1 MPGIGLHSVKVLI
14 SFLIT
19 SLILTGSIFS
29 LSGCQDPPMA
39 SLDRAKRALEHAS
52 KMGAIKYAE
61 ETYRQAEGL
70 VQQGWM
76 ELARQKGRLGPFRN
90 FKPADSILNLA
101 YETASRSA
109 DEAVTYVRNAETL
122 VQTERDILKNELVEW
137 KEGLNG
143 ALSRNKVEHYW
154 NAADLAY
161 RTSEIL
167 LMNREYDEARKTIL
181 DGKESLKKMAEMIT
195 AYDNDEASKIKIWR
209 RWVEE
214 TVASSRASGGH
225 ALIVDKSKHKTYL
238 IKGGK
243 IIHTYNSEFGY
254 NPAHQKM
261 FSGDGATPE
270 GKYLVTEEKGYGRS
284 KYYKALLIN
293 YPNASDRA
301 RFEENKRKGYISRRA
316 RIGGLIEIHGE
327 GGKGRDWTEGC
338 VALTNKEMDHLTR
351 YVGVGTPVTIVR
363 RSDRWP

>member
-1 MPGIGLHSVKVLI
+1 MVLGLVKRLAGIILASLVLLGS
-14 SFLIT
+14 SFFLV
-19 SLILTGSIFS
+19 
-29 LSGCQDPPMA
+29 GCQDPPAA
-39 SLDRAKRALEHAS
+39 SLERAKKALEHAS
-52 KMGAIKYAE
+52 NMGAIKYAE
-61 ETYRQAEGL
+61 NTYRSAEQL

-76 ELARQKGRLGPFRN
+76 EMARQQGRLGPFRN

-101 YETASRSA
+101 YETANRA
-109 DEAVTYVRNAETL
+109 TEEAGTFVRNSETL
-122 VQTERDILKNELVEW
+122 IQAERATLKSELAEW

-154 NAADLAY
+154 NAAELAY

-167 LMNREYDEARKTIL
+167 LNNREYDEAREMVAQ
-181 DGKESLKKMAEMIT
+181 GKESLKKMAEMIT
-195 AYDNDEASKIKIWR
+195 AYDNDEASKIHIWR
-209 RWVEE
+209 RWVAE
-214 TVASSRASGGH
+214 TVESSHASGNY
-225 ALIVDKSKHKTYL
+225 AIIVDKSKHRTYL
-238 IKGGK
+238 VKGGK
-243 IIHTYNSEFGY
+243 LLHTYESEFGY

-270 GKYLVTEEKGYGRS
+270 GKYYITEEKGYGRS

-293 YPNASDRA
+293 YPNASDKV
-301 RFEENKRKGYISRRA
+301 RFEENKRKGHISKRA

-338 VALTNKEMDHLTR
+338 VALTNIDMDHLMK